1 MALSRALDLGLY
13 RRINPLTGTEIT
25 AWDHYVGATEYSA
38 ELSASVEP
46 DQVVRA
52 TAGLLINRDR
62 PVSVHGFA
70 IVPRLTWELS
80 NLQTKNADGSP
91 SGTQRYPNLG
101 LGAGISS
108 FLGLNTAKGDT
119 VSERPEATTDTGV
132 RGILGDFTNGIRWG
146 VQREFPVEKIMYGDP
161 DGQGALS
168 RHNQIALRLEIV
180 YGWYVFADRFAL
192 VKTVETAGSEG

>member
-1 MALSRALDLGLY
+1 MCRNFHHRKASTSIQLSTRHFPETPVYTLDC
-13 RRINPLTGTEIT
+13 E
-25 AWDHYVGATEYSA
+25 
-38 ELSASVEP
+38 EP
-46 DQVVRA
+46 
-52 TAGLLINRDR
+52 
-62 PVSVHGFA
+62 
-70 IVPRLTWELS
+70 
-80 NLQTKNADGSP
+80 
-91 SGTQRYPNLG
+91 
-101 LGAGISS
+101 
-108 FLGLNTAKGDT
+108 LNTAKGDT

-146 VQREFPVEKIMYGDP
+146 AQREFPVEKIMYGDP